1 MKAEIIDGKL
11 VLTIP
16 VYANPPLSSTGKSRI
31 VATTSG
37 NKETT
42 LMVDGKPVII
52 GMTAY
57 CKV

>member
-1 MKAEIIDGKL
+1 MDAKIIDGKL

-16 VYANPPLSSTGKSRI
+16 VYANPPLSKTGKSRL

-37 NKETT
+37 NKETA
-42 LMVDGKPVII
+42 LMVDGKPVVI

-57 CKV
+57 IKE